1 MYAERVML
9 ETDVAGKLKQVP
21 VLPANK
27 QVEAIFLVMDE
38 AQQIVRRQPAAEI
51 LGKTKI
57 MGEIFDSAPVAD
69 WGLSK

>member
-27 QVEAIFLVMDE
+27 RVEAIFLVMDE
-38 AQQIVRRQPAAEI
+38 AQPITRRQPAPEI
-51 LGKTKI
+51 AGKTKI
-57 MGEIFDSAPVAD
+57 LGEVFDSAPAAD
-69 WGLSK
+69 WDLSK